1 MISSNAIA
9 FKEISATYAEALEEP
24 FLIGTARLSLTCAGA
39 VAALPDFVINGAATL
54 SLESS
59 ATVVATTRNVSGNAL
74 LATAIQ
80 MSVASSNAVEGS
92 ANLGFFANSLITA
105 EKALAGKANISL
117 DVSGSIASVRTING
131 ESVLLTL
138 TASGSVS
145 APVLITALANI
156 SLDAVAY
163 LRSASIFDAAAV
175 STFLINTSTKG
186 HAVYTNY
193 PLSSYFVV
201 GGKYF
206 GTSLEGLVE
215 LAGQSTD
222 VWVAKAALTDCGTPK
237 LKAVPDCYLE
247 SRLDNEAYF
256 ELSSGESLVR
266 SSYVVTGESGSGL
279 RRRRVKTH
287 KGLKATRWQSQLSGI
302 GDAEVTKIELAINE
316 TQRSI

>member
-9 FKEISATYAEALEEP
+9 FREISATYTEALEEP
-24 FLIGTARLSLTCAGA
+24 FLIGTARLSLTWNGA

-54 SLESS
+54 SLTSA
-59 ATVVATTRNVSGNAL
+59 ATVVATTRNMGGNAL
-74 LATAIQ
+74 LTTVVQ
-80 MSVASSNAVEGS
+80 MAVASSNNVEGT
-92 ANLGFFANSLITA
+92 ANLGFFANSSITV
-105 EKALAGKANISL
+105 EKALVGRAHISL
-117 DVSGSIASVRTING
+117 DVSGSIASVRTITG

-145 APVLITALANI
+145 TPVIITALANI
-156 SLDAVAY
+156 SLDVAAY
-163 LRSASIFDAAAV
+163 LRSASIFDAADI

-193 PLSSYFVV
+193 PLSSYFSV

-206 GTSLEGLVE
+206 GTSLSGLVE

-222 VWVAKAALTDCGTPK
+222 SWVARAPLVDCGTSK

-247 SRLDNEAYF
+247 SRLDSEAYF

-266 SSYVVTGESGSGL
+266 SNYVVAGESGSGL

-287 KGLKATRWQSQLSGI
+287 KGLRAVHWQAQLSGT
-302 GDAEVTKIELAINE
+302 GAAEVNKIEIAINE